1 MPVARRPVPTQCSL
15 LADDASHSY
24 WDCYEAPLARTDLSM
39 QQLCLAVF
47 AHHPMWMKRLLALRT
62 RLVAPFGIGG
72 PTLRELTQPVEQRQ
86 YAIGERIAR
95 FELRAQTQ
103 REIIMGGDDR
113 HLDFR
118 VSLARVTEEGRTT
131 IALTTLVMP
140 HNLFGRIYLRAILPF
155 HRLGVRKL
163 LENAAAA
170 GRI

>member
-1 MPVARRPVPTQCSL
+1 MSVARRQVPTQCSL
-15 LADDASHSY
+15 LAGAANSAY
-24 WDCYEAPLARTDLSM
+24 WDCYEAPLSRTDLSM

-47 AHHPMWMKRLLALRT
+47 AHHPMWMKRLLAIRT
-62 RLVAPFGIGG
+62 RFVAPFGIGG
-72 PTLRELTQPVEQRQ
+72 PTLRELTRPVEDRQ

-95 FELRAQTQ
+95 FELRAQTD
-103 REIIMGGDDR
+103 REIVMG
-113 HLDFR
+113 
-118 VSLARVTEEGRTT
+118 EEGRTT

-140 HNLFGRIYLRAILPF
+140 HNLFGRIYLRTILPF

>member
-1 MPVARRPVPTQCSL
+1 MPVARRQVPSQCSL
-15 LADDASHSY
+15 LAGGASNVY
-24 WDCYEAPLARTDLSM
+24 WDCYEAPLARADLSM

-72 PTLRELTQPVEQRQ
+72 PTLRELTRPVEHRQ

-95 FELRAQTQ
+95 FKLYAQSE
-103 REIIMGGDDR
+103 REIIMGGDDK

-118 VSLARVTEEGRTT
+118 VSLAKMVEDGCTT
-131 IALTTLVMP
+131 VALTTMVMP
-140 HNLFGRIYLRAILPF
+140 HNLFGRIYLRVILPF
-155 HRLGVRKL
+155 HRLGLRML
-163 LENAAAA
+163 LANAAAA

>member
-1 MPVARRPVPTQCSL
+1 MSVARRQVPTQCSL
-15 LADDASHSY
+15 LAGTANDAY

-72 PTLRELTQPVEQRQ
+72 ATLRELTRPVEDRQ

-95 FELRAQTQ
+95 FELRAQTDC
-103 REIIMGGDDR
+103 ELIMGGDDK

-118 VSLARVTEEGRTT
+118 VSLAKIIEEGRTT
-131 IALTTLVMP
+131 VALTTLVMP

-155 HRLGVRKL
+155 HRFGVRKL